1 MMREIVGII
10 LFLFLFNKKKYDA
23 FKTQDQNLEIKIK
36 IYCILYPKT
45 SVHEIRQLS
54 PPILVIST

>member
-23 FKTQDQNLEIKIK
+23 FKIQDQNLEIKIK

-45 SVHEIRQLS
+45 SMREIRQLS